1 MAMNMN
7 AKVDRYNRYFSIIR
21 FVVAVFIAFFISFVI
36 MAFSTEHPFSA
47 LLNLFIGPFT
57 TLRRFSTVLETA
69 IPLTFAGLSVC
80 VMFKAR
86 QFNLASEGGFFLGA
100 LTSAIVAIYMPLPPV
115 LSIILA
121 LFLAGIVGSLVCGIP
136 GICKVK
142 WNSSELVLS
151 LMLNY
156 VALYIGTFIFNQV
169 AKDPSSAYSA
179 SFPFREGVNLGNL
192 IPKTRLHYGLFLVAV
207 FVVFTWQFIYKT
219 KWGMKLRI
227 VGENLKFGKYVG
239 IGTTGIIMMP
249 QLLGGFIA
257 GVGGGAEM
265 LGMYSRFQWSALPG
279 YGFDGVVLNI
289 LAKENPAYIPIAAF
303 AVAYLRIGAD
313 YMYKKSDVASEI
325 VAIIEALVIVLVA
338 ANAFLE
344 KYHHKVITRVTAG
357 DKGGNE

>member
-1 MAMNMN
+1 MAMTMN
-7 AKVDRYNRYFSIIR
+7 EKVDRYNRYFSIIR
-21 FVVAVFIAFFISFVI
+21 FILAVLIAFFISFVI
-36 MAFSTEHPFSA
+36 MAFSTDHPLKA
-47 LLNLFIGPFT
+47 LMNLFIGPFT
-57 TLRRFSTVLETA
+57 TLRRYSTLLETA
-69 IPLTFAGLSVC
+69 IPPTFAGLSGS
-80 VMFKAR
+80 VMFKAK
-86 QFNLASEGGFFLGA
+86 QFNLASEGGFYLGA
-100 LTSAIVAIYMPLPPV
+100 LASALVAIYLHLPPV
-115 LSIILA
+115 LSVILA
-121 LFLAGIVGSLVCGIP
+121 LIVAGIIGALVCGIP

-156 VALYIGTFIFNQV
+156 VALYIGTFIFNQL
-169 AKDPSSAYSA
+169 AKDPGSAYSA
-179 SFPFREGVNLGNL
+179 SFPFRKGVNLGNL
-192 IPKTRLHYGLFLVAV
+192 IPKTRLHYGIFIVAV
-207 FVVFTWQFIYKT
+207 FVFVTWKFIYKT

-239 IGTTGIIMMP
+239 IGTTGIIMMS
-249 QLLGGFIA
+249 QLIGGFIA

-265 LGMYSRFQWSALPG
+265 LGMYSRFQWSSLPG

-344 KYHHKVITRVTAG
+344 KYHHKVITRITAS
-357 DKGGNE
+357 K

>member
-1 MAMNMN
+1 MAMTMN
-7 AKVDRYNRYFSIIR
+7 EKVDRYNRYFSIIR
-21 FVVAVFIAFFISFVI
+21 FILAVLIAFFISFVI
-36 MAFSTEHPFSA
+36 MAFSTDHPLKA
-47 LLNLFIGPFT
+47 LMNLFIGPFT

-80 VMFKAR
+80 VMFKAK

-100 LTSAIVAIYMPLPPV
+100 LASALVAIYLPLPPV
-115 LSIILA
+115 LSVIVA
-121 LFLAGIVGSLVCGIP
+121 LIVAGIIGALVCGIP

-156 VALYIGTFIFNQV
+156 VALYIGTFIFNQL
-169 AKDPSSAYSA
+169 AKDPGSAYSA
-179 SFPFREGVNLGNL
+179 SFPFRKGVNLGNL
-192 IPKTRLHYGLFLVAV
+192 IPKTRLHYGIFIVAIFV
-207 FVVFTWQFIYKT
+207 FVTWKFIYKT

-239 IGTTGIIMMP
+239 IGTTGIIMMS
-249 QLLGGFIA
+249 QLIGGFIA

-265 LGMYSRFQWSALPG
+265 LGMYSRFQWSSLPG

-303 AVAYLRIGAD
+303 AVAYLRICAE

-344 KYHHKVITRVTAG
+344 KHHHKVITRITAS
-357 DKGGNE
+357 K

>member
-1 MAMNMN
+1 MAMTMN
-7 AKVDRYNRYFSIIR
+7 EKVDRYNRYFSIIR
-21 FVVAVFIAFFISFVI
+21 FILAVLIAFFISFVI
-36 MAFSTEHPFSA
+36 MAFSTDHPLKA
-47 LLNLFIGPFT
+47 LMNLFIGPFT

-80 VMFKAR
+80 VMFKAK

-100 LTSAIVAIYMPLPPV
+100 LASALVAIYLPLPPV
-115 LSIILA
+115 LSVIVA
-121 LFLAGIVGSLVCGIP
+121 LIVAGIIGALVCGIP
-136 GICKVK
+136 GICTVK

-156 VALYIGTFIFNQV
+156 VALYIGTFIFNQL
-169 AKDPSSAYSA
+169 AKDPGSAYSA
-179 SFPFREGVNLGNL
+179 SFPFRKGVNLGNL
-192 IPKTRLHYGLFLVAV
+192 IPKTRLHYGIFIVTIFV
-207 FVVFTWQFIYKT
+207 FVTWKFIYKT

-239 IGTTGIIMMP
+239 IGTTGIIMMS
-249 QLLGGFIA
+249 QLIGGFIA

-265 LGMYSRFQWSALPG
+265 LGMYSRFQWSSLPG

-325 VAIIEALVIVLVA
+325 VAVIEALVIVLVA

-344 KYHHKVITRVTAG
+344 KYHHKVITRITAS
-357 DKGGNE
+357 K

>member
-1 MAMNMN
+1 MAISMNE
-7 AKVDRYNRYFSIIR
+7 KVDRYNRYFSIVR
-21 FVVAVFIAFFISFVI
+21 FIVAVFIAFFISFVV
-36 MAFSTEHPFSA
+36 MAFSTNHPLNA
-47 LLNLFIGPFT
+47 LMNLFIGPFT

-80 VMFKAR
+80 VMFKAK

-100 LTSAIVAIYMPLPPV
+100 LASALVAIYLPLPPALNV
-115 LSIILA
+115 IVALII
-121 LFLAGIVGSLVCGIP
+121 AGIIGALVCGIP

-156 VALYIGTFIFNQV
+156 VALYIGTFIFNQF
-169 AKDPSSAYSA
+169 AKDPGSAYSA
-179 SFPFREGVNLGNL
+179 SFPFRKGVNLGNL
-192 IPKTRLHYGLFLVAV
+192 IPKTRLHYGIFIVAV
-207 FVVFTWQFIYKT
+207 FVFITWGFIYKT

-239 IGTTGIIMMP
+239 IGTTGIIMMS
-249 QLLGGFIA
+249 QLIGGFIA
-257 GVGGGAEM
+257 GVGGGVEM
-265 LGMYSRFQWSALPG
+265 LGMYSRFQWSSLPG

-325 VAIIEALVIVLVA
+325 VSIIEALVIVLVA

-344 KYHHKVITRVTAG
+344 KYHHKVITRITAS
-357 DKGGNE
+357 K